1 MLSFLWKCLQ
11 SVVALICSE
20 KKFGRVQHGTWN
32 QIVIWNVSAGQ
43 ESSGY
48 ENEKHVFL
56 QNSVDKG
63 IWVTEF
69 ERLSEKKQ
77 QQNIPGHVMQAVS
90 EIRSRKSIEKCV
102 F

>member
-1 MLSFLWKCLQ
+1 MKMKSLF
-11 SVVALICSE
+11 
-20 KKFGRVQHGTWN
+20 
-32 QIVIWNVSAGQ
+32 
-43 ESSGY
+43 
-48 ENEKHVFL
+48 FL

-69 ERLSEKKQ
+69 ECLSEKKQ
-77 QQNIPGHVMQAVS
+77 QNILGHVTQAVS